1 MSSCGLWNFNYVS
14 KVYTQKNHLLED
26 LINLLLK
33 KKKNFF
39 ISSKKVF

>member
-26 LINLLLK
+26 LINLLFYK
-33 KKKNFF
+33 KKLLY
-39 ISSKKVF
+39 